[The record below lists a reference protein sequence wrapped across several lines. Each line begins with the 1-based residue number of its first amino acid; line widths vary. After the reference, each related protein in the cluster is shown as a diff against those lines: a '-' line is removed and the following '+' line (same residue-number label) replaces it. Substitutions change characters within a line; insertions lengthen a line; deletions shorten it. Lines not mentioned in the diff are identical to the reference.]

1 MADAKQTDSWN
12 HTAALLAMAANTH
25 RDPKKTRP
33 FQPGDFHPG
42 TKRPKQK
49 QQPKPQ
55 VDITILKT
63 VFVERHGRLDGGPF
77 PR

>member
-1 MADAKQTDSWN
+1 MADAKQTDDWN

-42 TKRPKQK
+42 TKRPPRAEHP
-49 QQPKPQ
+49 QPK
-55 VDITILKT
+55 VDITVLKA
-63 VFVERHGRLDGGPF
+63 VFVDRGPL
-77 PR
+77 PQGNP